1 MITTGSKWFFG
12 LGVVALVLAAAYGWA
27 TGGDGLGP
35 VSAGYKGGVG
45 DHFGYTLLLSIGVLA
60 LFLGC
65 VSVATRDADP
75 RALAELAGTDEP
87 PAAVPPAHLTYWPLA
102 GGFGVALVVLGLV
115 ISNVMFIAGFLVLL
129 AVLVEWMVLAWSDK
143 ATGDPAANKV
153 VRDRLMGPF
162 EVPLAGVL
170 IAGGTVVALS
180 RVFLTSSKLGA
191 VWVATGIGLVVLL
204 IGVLLALRS
213 KLSPNVVAGVLVLA
227 AAGVVT
233 AGVVAAARGERTI
246 EPHHAEE
253 EAEDHEADPA
263 EGTEGQD
270 TDEAPAETPHEE
282 EGDEPLTE
290 NRPFVPEGTEI
301 ATTTTT
307 EAEG

>member
-12 LGVVALVLAAAYGWA
+12 LGLVALVLAAAYGWT

-35 VSAGYKGGVG
+35 LTAGYKGGVG
-45 DHFGYTLLLSIGVLA
+45 DHFGYTLLLSLAVLA
-60 LFLGC
+60 LFLGG

-75 RALAELAGTDEP
+75 RALAQLAGTEEP
-87 PAAVPPAHLTYWPLA
+87 PEAVPPALLAYWPLA
-102 GGFGVALVVLGLV
+102 GGFGASLVILGLV
-115 ISNVMFIAGFLVLL
+115 ISNVLFIAGFLVLL

-170 IAGGTVVALS
+170 IAGGVVAALS
-180 RVFLTSSKLGA
+180 RVFLTTSKLGA
-191 VWVATGIGLVVLL
+191 VWTATGIATVILL
-204 IGVLLALRS
+204 IGILLAQRS

-233 AGVVAAARGERTI
+233 AGVVSVARGERTI
-246 EPHHAEE
+246 EPHHAEQT
-253 EAEDHEADPA
+253 DHEADPA
-263 EGTEGQD
+263 EGGEGPD
-270 TDEAPAETPHEE
+270 TDEAPAEAPHEE
-282 EGDEPLTE
+282 EGSQPTTR
-290 NRPFVPEGTEI
+290 NRPLVPEGTEI